1 MLLGNLLKPINKK
14 YKDIPVEGLAF
25 NSKEVK
31 KNYIFFA
38 IEGNKTSGTKFV
50 NEAIL
55 KGANIII
62 SKKKIK
68 YRNSK
73 VPTILV
79 KDIRE
84 VLAEACS
91 KFYKKKPSNIIAV
104 TGTNGKSSVV
114 DFFYQLLTLNKI
126 PVASIGTLGVNYR
139 NFKKKT
145 SLTSIDCLSLHK
157 NLQNIKKNK
166 VDNVILEASSHGLKQ
181 KRLNNLNIKIG
192 SFTNLSHDHLDYHKN
207 MKDYLESKMYLFKN
221 LLNNK
226 SKIITDK
233 ENKEFKLIKKIS
245 KNKKIQIITIGLSS
259 CDIKILDNKYK
270 GNLQIVKILHDSKI
284 SLIEIP
290 LIGFFQVKNLFMAI
304 LAASAL
310 GIDDKKIFNKLNKIK
325 PVIGRLE
332 LIKTPKNYSNII
344 VDFCHTPDALEQSLI
359 AIKKQFQKDI
369 VLLFG
374 CGGERDK
381 RKRLIMGRI
390 AKKYCKKIFV
400 TDDNQ
405 RNEKKKKIRDMII
418 KGCGKKAINIGNRKK
433 AILSAMKELKLNE
446 VLLVAGKGHEELQNY
461 GKKVIK
467 FSDQKTIRK
476 ILKSKIFLTKKKSW
490 SGRIAKEV
498 FNNKVNNL
506 NYSGVSINTKTIK
519 KNNLFFAL
527 NGKKLDG
534 HKFAKE
540 AIQKGAIAC
549 VVSKKINSIPNKR
562 LVRVKNT
569 FSSLNN
575 LGKITRN
582 NSLANI
588 IGITGSAGKTT
599 LKNLTSFMLKHYGN
613 VYQSPYSYNNKFG
626 VPFSLS
632 NLKRNTDYGIFEI
645 GMNKKGE
652 IDNLSKLVKPR
663 IGVITNVSEAHIN
676 NFKNLKD
683 IAKAK
688 GEIIN
693 NITSGG
699 DLVLNKD
706 EKFYNF
712 FCRIANKK
720 KINIIS
726 FSTKKKTDIFLNKI
740 EKRKKYYRATITIKN
755 KKLFFDIRYPNKNF
769 IINILACVSVLC
781 ALNLDLKKLSNKLLD
796 FPTPEGRGDIVS
808 VNKFGKSFK
817 LIDESYNANPL
828 SMISAIDNM
837 SNYKVKRNSSKLALL
852 GDMLELGKKSNNL
865 HMQISKAI
873 NKSQIDKVFVYG
885 KHIKTTFAFLSKRKK
900 GKIFNNLQEAYNYF
914 NKTIHNND
922 LLMIKGSNATGL
934 NKFSKNIKKG
944 QISVI

>member
-1 MLLGNLLKPINKK
+1 M
-14 YKDIPVEGLAF
+14 
-25 NSKEVK
+25 
-31 KNYIFFA
+31 
-38 IEGNKTSGTKFV
+38 
-50 NEAIL
+50 
-55 KGANIII
+55 
-62 SKKKIK
+62 
-68 YRNSK
+68 
-73 VPTILV
+73 
-79 KDIRE
+79 
-84 VLAEACS
+84 
-91 KFYKKKPSNIIAV
+91 
-104 TGTNGKSSVV
+104 
-114 DFFYQLLTLNKI
+114 
-126 PVASIGTLGVNYR
+126 
-139 NFKKKT
+139 
-145 SLTSIDCLSLHK
+145 
-157 NLQNIKKNK
+157 
-166 VDNVILEASSHGLKQ
+166 
-181 KRLNNLNIKIG
+181 
-192 SFTNLSHDHLDYHKN
+192 
-207 MKDYLESKMYLFKN
+207 
-221 LLNNK
+221 
-226 SKIITDK
+226 
-233 ENKEFKLIKKIS
+233 
-245 KNKKIQIITIGLSS
+245 
-259 CDIKILDNKYK
+259 
-270 GNLQIVKILHDSKI
+270 
-284 SLIEIP
+284 
-290 LIGFFQVKNLFMAI
+290 
-304 LAASAL
+304 
-310 GIDDKKIFNKLNKIK
+310 
-325 PVIGRLE
+325 
-332 LIKTPKNYSNII
+332 
-344 VDFCHTPDALEQSLI
+344 
-359 AIKKQFQKDI
+359 
-369 VLLFG
+369 
-374 CGGERDK
+374 
-381 RKRLIMGRI
+381 
-390 AKKYCKKIFV
+390 
-400 TDDNQ
+400 
-405 RNEKKKKIRDMII
+405 
-418 KGCGKKAINIGNRKK
+418 
-433 AILSAMKELKLNE
+433 
-446 VLLVAGKGHEELQNY
+446 
-461 GKKVIK
+461 
-467 FSDQKTIRK
+467 
-476 ILKSKIFLTKKKSW
+476 
-490 SGRIAKEV
+490 
-498 FNNKVNNL
+498 
-506 NYSGVSINTKTIK
+506 
-519 KNNLFFAL
+519 
-527 NGKKLDG
+527 DG

-885 KHIKTTFAFLSKRKK
+885 KHIKTTFAFLSKRKT